1 MSGPERFRIK
11 IHTECPEEDR
21 DELLD
26 WLRDIDRDPVAKLD
40 GLPCFLKFE
49 DSYEPEFGETV
60 TVKVADVKR
69 GSFATAVVLDK
80 GRKDE

>member
-1 MSGPERFRIK
+1 M
-11 IHTECPEEDR
+11 T
-21 DELLD
+21 DENDEQDLQVGDETVLVVTAPNN
-26 WLRDIDRDPVAKLD
+26 DIDRDPVAKLD

>member
-1 MSGPERFRIK
+1 M
-11 IHTECPEEDR
+11 T
-21 DELLD
+21 DENDEQDLQVGDETVLVVTAPNN
-26 WLRDIDRDPVAKLD
+26 DIDRDPMAKLD

>member
-1 MSGPERFRIK
+1 M
-11 IHTECPEEDR
+11 T
-21 DELLD
+21 DENDEQDLQVGDETVLVVTAPNN
-26 WLRDIDRDPVAKLD
+26 DIDRDPVAKLD
-40 GLPCFLKFE
+40 GLPCFLKYE